1 MDWGDEMEQ
10 LKIGKILKI
19 VSNYMEKDM
28 NNCLSDYNIT
38 RSQMGILI
46 YIQVAECKNI
56 EANQVD
62 IEKEF
67 NLKNPTVTGLINR
80 LEEKGYIKRVR
91 SDKDK
96 RYNKLELTESG
107 REILNKG
114 KRKAQENEEK
124 LLKILTD
131 DEIKELKR
139 ILTKIVNNI

>member
-1 MDWGDEMEQ
+1 MEQ
-10 LKIGKILKI
+10 FKIGKILKI
-19 VSNYMEKDM
+19 VSNYMDKDM

-96 RYNKLELTESG
+96 RYNKLELTETG

>member
-1 MDWGDEMEQ
+1 MEQ
-10 LKIGKILKI
+10 FKIGKILKI
-19 VSNYMEKDM
+19 VSNYMDKDM

-91 SDKDK
+91 SEKDK

>member
-1 MDWGDEMEQ
+1 MEQ
-10 LKIGKILKI
+10 FKIGKILKI
-19 VSNYMEKDM
+19 VSNYMDKDM

-67 NLKNPTVTGLINR
+67 NLKNPTVTGLINI

>member
-1 MDWGDEMEQ
+1 MEQ
-10 LKIGKILKI
+10 FKIGKILKI
-19 VSNYMEKDM
+19 VSNYMDKDM

-62 IEKEF
+62 VEKEF

>member
-19 VSNYMEKDM
+19 VSNYMDKDM

>member
-1 MDWGDEMEQ
+1 MERF
-10 LKIGKILKI
+10 KIGKILKI
-19 VSNYMEKDM
+19 VNNYMDKDI

-80 LEEKGYIKRVR
+80 LEERGYIKRVR

>member
-1 MDWGDEMEQ
+1 MERF
-10 LKIGKILKI
+10 KIGKILKI
-19 VSNYMEKDM
+19 VNNYMDKDI

-67 NLKNPTVTGLINR
+67 NLKNPTVTGIINR

-114 KRKAQENEEK
+114 KRKAEENEEK
-124 LLKILTD
+124 LLKILTE
-131 DEIKELKR
+131 DEMRELKR

>member
-1 MDWGDEMEQ
+1 MEQ

-19 VSNYMEKDM
+19 VSNYMDKDM

>member
-1 MDWGDEMEQ
+1 MEQ
-10 LKIGKILKI
+10 FKIGKILKI
-19 VSNYMEKDM
+19 VNNYMDKDI

>member
-1 MDWGDEMEQ
+1 MEQ
-10 LKIGKILKI
+10 FKIGKILKI
-19 VSNYMEKDM
+19 VSNYMDKDM

-131 DEIKELKR
+131 NEIKELKR

>member
-1 MDWGDEMEQ
+1 MERF
-10 LKIGKILKI
+10 KIGKILKI
-19 VSNYMEKDM
+19 VNNYMDKDI

-80 LEEKGYIKRVR
+80 LEEKDNHRKNDNGYSHR
-91 SDKDK
+91 
-96 RYNKLELTESG
+96 
-107 REILNKG
+107 
-114 KRKAQENEEK
+114 
-124 LLKILTD
+124 
-131 DEIKELKR
+131 
-139 ILTKIVNNI
+139 NNNV

>member
-19 VSNYMEKDM
+19 VNNYMDKDI

>member
-1 MDWGDEMEQ
+1 MEQ

-96 RYNKLELTESG
+96 RYNKLELTETG

>member
-1 MDWGDEMEQ
+1 MERF
-10 LKIGKILKI
+10 KIGKILKI
-19 VSNYMEKDM
+19 VNNYMDKDI

>member
-1 MDWGDEMEQ
+1 MEQ

-38 RSQMGILI
+38 RSQMGVLV
-46 YIQVAECKNI
+46 YIQLTESKGI

>member
-1 MDWGDEMEQ
+1 MEQ

-19 VSNYMEKDM
+19 VSNYMEKDI

-67 NLKNPTVTGLINR
+67 NLKNPTVTGIINR

>member
-1 MDWGDEMEQ
+1 MERF
-10 LKIGKILKI
+10 KIGKILKI
-19 VSNYMEKDM
+19 VNNYMDKDI

-114 KRKAQENEEK
+114 KRKAEENEEK
-124 LLKILTD
+124 LLKILTE
-131 DEIKELKR
+131 DEMRELKR

>member
-1 MDWGDEMEQ
+1 MEQ
-10 LKIGKILKI
+10 FKIGKILKI
-19 VSNYMEKDM
+19 VSNYMDKDM

-114 KRKAQENEEK
+114 KRKAEENEEK
-124 LLKILTD
+124 LLKILTE
-131 DEIKELKR
+131 DEMRELKR

>member
-1 MDWGDEMEQ
+1 MERF
-10 LKIGKILKI
+10 KIGKILKI
-19 VSNYMEKDM
+19 VNNYMDKDI

-114 KRKAQENEEK
+114 KRKAEENEEK

>member
-1 MDWGDEMEQ
+1 MEQ
-10 LKIGKILKI
+10 FKIGKILKI
-19 VSNYMEKDM
+19 VSNYMDKDM

-67 NLKNPTVTGLINR
+67 NLKNPTVTGIINR

>member
-1 MDWGDEMEQ
+1 MEQ

-67 NLKNPTVTGLINR
+67 NLKNPTVTGIINR

>member
-10 LKIGKILKI
+10 FKIGKILKI
-19 VSNYMEKDM
+19 VSNYMDKDM

>member
-1 MDWGDEMEQ
+1 MEQ

>member
-1 MDWGDEMEQ
+1 MEQ
-10 LKIGKILKI
+10 FKIGKILKI
-19 VSNYMEKDM
+19 VSNYMDKDM

-114 KRKAQENEEK
+114 KRNAQENEEK

>member
-38 RSQMGILI
+38 RSQMGVLV
-46 YIQVAECKNI
+46 YIQLTECKGI

-67 NLKNPTVTGLINR
+67 NLKNPTVTGIINR

-114 KRKAQENEEK
+114 KRKAEENEEK
-124 LLKILTD
+124 LLKILTE
-131 DEIKELKR
+131 DEMRELKR

>member
-1 MDWGDEMEQ
+1 MEQ
-10 LKIGKILKI
+10 FKIGKILKI
-19 VSNYMEKDM
+19 VSNYMDKDM

-62 IEKEF
+62 SEIEF
-67 NLKNPTVTGLINR
+67 NLKNPTVTGIINR

>member
-1 MDWGDEMEQ
+1 MEQ
-10 LKIGKILKI
+10 FKIGKILKI
-19 VSNYMEKDM
+19 VSNYMDKDM

-67 NLKNPTVTGLINR
+67 NLKNPTVTGIINR

-114 KRKAQENEEK
+114 KRKAEENEEK
-124 LLKILTD
+124 LLKILTQ
-131 DEIKELKR
+131 DEVNELKR

>member
-1 MDWGDEMEQ
+1 MEQ
-10 LKIGKILKI
+10 FKIGKILKI
-19 VSNYMEKDM
+19 VNNYMDKDI

-114 KRKAQENEEK
+114 KRKAEENEEK
-124 LLKILTD
+124 LLKILTE
-131 DEIKELKR
+131 DEMRELKR

>member
-1 MDWGDEMEQ
+1 MEE
-10 LKIGKILKI
+10 IRRNPAGK
-19 VSNYMEKDM
+19 
-28 NNCLSDYNIT
+28 
-38 RSQMGILI
+38 
-46 YIQVAECKNI
+46 VAERRSGGPDQQSGENYNNNK
-56 EANQVD
+56 VD

-67 NLKNPTVTGLINR
+67 NLKNPTVTGIINR

>member
-114 KRKAQENEEK
+114 KRKAEENEEK
-124 LLKILTD
+124 LLKILTE
-131 DEIKELKR
+131 DEMRELKR

>member
-1 MDWGDEMEQ
+1 MEQ
-10 LKIGKILKI
+10 FKIGKILKI
-19 VSNYMEKDM
+19 VSNYMDKDM

-46 YIQVAECKNI
+46 YIQVAECKNF
-56 EANQVD
+56 EGNQVD
-62 IEKEF
+62 SEKEF
-67 NLKNPTVTGLINR
+67 NLKNPAGTGLINR

>member
-1 MDWGDEMEQ
+1 MEQ
-10 LKIGKILKI
+10 FKIGKILKI
-19 VSNYMEKDM
+19 VSNYMDKDM

-124 LLKILTD
+124 LLKILTE

>member
-1 MDWGDEMEQ
+1 MEQ
-10 LKIGKILKI
+10 FKIGKILKI
-19 VSNYMEKDM
+19 VSNYMDKDM

-124 LLKILTD
+124 LLKILTK

>member
-1 MDWGDEMEQ
+1 MEQ
-10 LKIGKILKI
+10 FKIGKILKI
-19 VSNYMEKDM
+19 VSNYMDKDM

-124 LLKILTD
+124 LLNILTD

>member
-1 MDWGDEMEQ
+1 MEQ
-10 LKIGKILKI
+10 FKIGKILKI

>member
-1 MDWGDEMEQ
+1 MERF
-10 LKIGKILKI
+10 KIGKILKI
-19 VSNYMEKDM
+19 VNNYMDKDI

-96 RYNKLELTESG
+96 RYNKLELTENG

-114 KRKAQENEEK
+114 KRKAEENEEK
-124 LLKILTD
+124 LLKILTQ
-131 DEIKELKR
+131 DEVNELKR

>member
-1 MDWGDEMEQ
+1 MERF
-10 LKIGKILKI
+10 KIGKILKI
-19 VSNYMEKDM
+19 VNNYMDKDI

-67 NLKNPTVTGLINR
+67 NLKNPTVTGIINR

-114 KRKAQENEEK
+114 KRKAEENEEK
-124 LLKILTD
+124 LLKILTQ
-131 DEIKELKR
+131 DEVNELKR